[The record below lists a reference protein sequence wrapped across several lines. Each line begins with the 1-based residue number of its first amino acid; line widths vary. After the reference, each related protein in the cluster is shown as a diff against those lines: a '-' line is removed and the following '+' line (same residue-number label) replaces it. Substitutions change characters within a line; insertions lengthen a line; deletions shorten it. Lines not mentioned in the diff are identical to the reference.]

1 MQTKAFHSIMSSM
14 LSNLS
19 VIQSNFEENKSFERD
34 SVLAKALASLSVQVD
49 NLSLFLVDGFAND
62 YQKKYDHAQK

>member
-19 VIQSNFEENKSFERD
+19 VIQSNFEENKSFECD
-34 SVLAKALASLSVQVD
+34 SVLAKTLASLSVQVD

>member
-1 MQTKAFHSIMSSM
+1 MQTKAFHSIISSM

-34 SVLAKALASLSVQVD
+34 SVLASLSVQVD

-62 YQKKYDHAQK
+62 YQKKYDHA

>member
-34 SVLAKALASLSVQVD
+34 SVLAKTLASLSVQVD
-49 NLSLFLVDGFAND
+49 NLSLFLVDGFVND